1 MSGSG
6 PTVFA
11 FFDDMFKA
19 QKCYDKGFNDPNSKY
34 YKMEVNQIIESW
46 EKKAAELKARKG
58 EAGQSEK
65 TNT

>member
-1 MSGSG
+1 MQEMTAEARALRSEYMREWREKN
-6 PTVFA
+6 PTKNA
-11 FFDDMFKA
+11 E
-19 QKCYDKGFNDPNSKY
+19 
-34 YKMEVNQIIESW
+34 YKKRYL

>member
-1 MSGSG
+1 MQEMTAEARALRSEYMREWREKN
-6 PTVFA
+6 PTKNA
-11 FFDDMFKA
+11 E
-19 QKCYDKGFNDPNSKY
+19 
-34 YKMEVNQIIESW
+34 YKKRYG

>member
-1 MSGSG
+1 MQEMTAEARALRSEYMREGREKN
-6 PTVFA
+6 PTKNA
-11 FFDDMFKA
+11 E
-19 QKCYDKGFNDPNSKY
+19 
-34 YKMEVNQIIESW
+34 YKKRYW

>member
-1 MSGSG
+1 MQEMTAEARALRSEYMREWREKN
-6 PTVFA
+6 PT
-11 FFDDMFKA
+11 KNE
-19 QKCYDKGFNDPNSKY
+19 KKKKRY
-34 YKMEVNQIIESW
+34 W

>member
-1 MSGSG
+1 MQEMTAEARALRSEYMRAWREKN
-6 PTVFA
+6 PTKNA
-11 FFDDMFKA
+11 E
-19 QKCYDKGFNDPNSKY
+19 
-34 YKMEVNQIIESW
+34 YKKRYW

>member
-1 MSGSG
+1 MQEMTAEARALRSEYMGG
-6 PTVFA
+6 WREKNPTKNA
-11 FFDDMFKA
+11 E
-19 QKCYDKGFNDPNSKY
+19 
-34 YKMEVNQIIESW
+34 YKKRYW